1 MLRSMT
7 GDPMSSR
14 HAMTKPSLVVVYD
27 KGAVNPLEAYTGL
40 SAIARPVFAVAP
52 SGHGER
58 TLNVVERLG
67 ESVVLG
73 PSASRSADRLRT
85 FAPVGI
91 VTFSEDM
98 VEPTAE
104 LARLLGLS
112 YHQEPTLGYLK
123 DKYLQRLRL
132 RECSVDAT
140 ATRRIQSRAEF
151 ATAMAEFD
159 TPVILKP
166 ARGGASRDT
175 HVVSHPDRGAQLV
188 DAILDRHLP
197 AGLVIEELLAG
208 RRVPAGVGDYISI
221 ESAVVHGRVT
231 HLAVTGKFA
240 LAAPFREVG
249 QFWPAL
255 LDEYVRRASLN
266 LATAGLAALGVRRG
280 VTHTEIKLTPD
291 GPRIIEI
298 NGRLGG
304 HIHELARRTGAPSP
318 IEIAGTIAL
327 GADPAPSMFSP
338 PHGVYWQ
345 YNTPAPRR
353 PARLLGN
360 AHAATVTALD
370 GVSQY
375 TPYYQ
380 KGDSLD
386 LNVMTNPLD
395 VICGYSNTHEE
406 MLKHLDR
413 LLDHVVYRLDM
424 DGIES
429 AVTARELV
437 DL

>member
-1 MLRSMT
+1 MKKLI
-7 GDPMSSR
+7 
-14 HAMTKPSLVVVYD
+14 VVYD
-27 KGAVNPLEAYTGL
+27 KGAVNPLDAYTGL
-40 SAIARPVFAVAP
+40 SAIAQPVFAVAP
-52 SGHGER
+52 SEHGER
-58 TLNVVERLG
+58 VLNVVERLG
-67 ESVVLG
+67 ETVVLG
-73 PSASRSADRLRT
+73 SSASESADRLRGFT
-85 FAPVGI
+85 PAGI

-104 LARLLGLS
+104 LARHLGLP
-112 YHQEPTLGYLK
+112 YHQEPTLGCLK
-123 DKYLQRLRL
+123 DKHLQRLRL
-132 RECSVDAT
+132 RERGVDAT
-140 ATRRIQSRAEF
+140 VTRRIRTRADV
-151 ATAMAEFD
+151 AAAMAAID
-159 TPVILKP
+159 APVILKP

-175 HVVSHPDRGAQLV
+175 HVITAPDQGAQLV
-188 DAILDRHLP
+188 DAILDRYLP
-197 AGLVIEELLAG
+197 AGLVIEELLGG
-208 RRVPAGVGDYISI
+208 RWMPAGVGDYISI
-221 ESAVVHGRVT
+221 ESAVVDGRIT

-255 LDEYVRRASLN
+255 LDEDVRRASLD
-266 LATAGLAALGVRRG
+266 LATAGLTALDVRQG

-304 HIHELARRTGAPSP
+304 HIHELAQRTGVPSP

-327 GADPAPSMFSP
+327 GEDPAPSMFSP
-338 PHGVYWQ
+338 PPGVYWQ

-353 PARLLGN
+353 PARLAAN
-360 AHAATVTALD
+360 AHGATVTALE

-380 KGDSLD
+380 KGDPLD

-395 VICGYSNTHEE
+395 VISGHSKTHEE
-406 MLKHLDR
+406 MLQQVDR

-424 DGIES
+424 DGTEF
-429 AVTARELV
+429 AVAARELV
-437 DL
+437 AI

>member
-1 MLRSMT
+1 MKKLI
-7 GDPMSSR
+7 
-14 HAMTKPSLVVVYD
+14 VVYD
-27 KGAVNPLEAYTGL
+27 KGAVNPLEAYVGL
-40 SAIARPVFAVAP
+40 SAIAQPVFAMAP
-52 SGHGER
+52 SEHGER
-58 TLNVVERLG
+58 ALNVVERLG

-73 PSASRSADRLRT
+73 SSASLSADRLRRFT
-85 FAPVGI
+85 PAGI

-104 LARLLGLS
+104 LARHLGLS
-112 YHQEPTLGYLK
+112 YHQEPTLGCLK

-132 RECSVDAT
+132 RERGVDAT
-140 ATRRIQSRAEF
+140 VTHRIQNRADV
-151 ATAMAEFD
+151 AAAMAEFD
-159 TPVILKP
+159 APVILKP

-175 HVVSHPDRGAQLV
+175 HVISHPDRGVQLV
-188 DAILDRHLP
+188 DALLDRYLP
-197 AGLVIEELLAG
+197 AGLVIEELLVG
-208 RRVPAGVGDYISI
+208 RRMPAGIGDYISI
-221 ESAVVHGRVT
+221 ESAVVDGRIT

-255 LDEYVRRASLN
+255 LDEDIRRASLN
-266 LATAGLAALGVRRG
+266 LATAGLTALDVRRG

-304 HIHELARRTGAPSP
+304 HIHELARRAGVPSP

-327 GADPAPSMFSP
+327 GADPAPSMFRP
-338 PHGVYWQ
+338 PPGVYWQ

-353 PARLLGN
+353 LARLVAN
-360 AHAATVTALD
+360 AHAATVTGLD
-370 GVSQY
+370 GVSKY

-380 KGDSLD
+380 KGDPLD
-386 LNVMTNPLD
+386 LDVMTNPLD
-395 VICGYSNTHEE
+395 VISGYSNTHEE
-406 MLKHLDR
+406 MLKQVDR

-424 DGIES
+424 DGTES

-437 DL
+437 DM

>member
-1 MLRSMT
+1 MKKLI
-7 GDPMSSR
+7 
-14 HAMTKPSLVVVYD
+14 VVYD
-27 KGAVNPLEAYTGL
+27 KGAVDPLEAYAGL

-52 SGHGER
+52 SEHGER
-58 TLNVVERLG
+58 ALNVVERLG

-85 FAPVGI
+85 FTPAGI

-104 LARLLGLS
+104 LARHLGLS
-112 YHQEPTLGYLK
+112 YHQEPTLGCLK
-123 DKYLQRLRL
+123 DKHLQRLRL
-132 RECSVDAT
+132 RERGVDAT
-140 ATRRIQSRAEF
+140 VTRRIQTRADVT
-151 ATAMAEFD
+151 AAMAEFD
-159 TPVILKP
+159 APVILKP

-175 HVVSHPDRGAQLV
+175 HVITHPDRGAQLV
-188 DAILDRHLP
+188 DAILDRYLP
-197 AGLVIEELLAG
+197 AGLVIEELLVG
-208 RRVPAGVGDYISI
+208 RRMPAGVGDYISI
-221 ESAVVHGRVT
+221 ESAVVDGRIT

-255 LDEYVRRASLN
+255 LDEGVRRASLN
-266 LATAGLAALGVRRG
+266 LATAGLTALDVRRG

-304 HIHELARRTGAPSP
+304 HIHELARRTGVPSP
-318 IEIAGTIAL
+318 IEIAGIIAL
-327 GADPAPSMFSP
+327 GGDPAPSMFSP
-338 PHGVYWQ
+338 PPGVYWQ

-353 PARLLGN
+353 PARLVAN
-360 AHAATVTALD
+360 ANAATVTALE
-370 GVSQY
+370 GISQY

-380 KGDSLD
+380 KGDPLNLD
-386 LNVMTNPLD
+386 VMTNPLD
-395 VICGYSNTHEE
+395 VISGYSKTHEE
-406 MLKHLDR
+406 MLKQVDR

-424 DGIES
+424 DGTES
-429 AVTARELV
+429 AVAARELA
-437 DL
+437 DI